1 MMGLNRYDLVIFDL
15 DGTLLDTI
23 GDLAQAVNHCLRIK
37 GYPEHTVPEYKLM
50 VGHGIRNLVYSAI
63 PSEYRGDQAVVE
75 SCLADF
81 VEYYTAHIQ
90 ERTVPYDGVH
100 DIMRRLQDRGVAIA
114 VASNKFQAGAE
125 ALTAHFFPDVDFCAV
140 LGNRSDLPL
149 KPDPAVIDFCISKA
163 ASAVFGTPARDR
175 VVMVGDSATDI
186 KTAKNAGIASIGV
199 TWGFRD
205 EDELRSAGAD
215 IIATNPEELFN
226 NLLYL

>member
-1 MMGLNRYDLVIFDL
+1 MTQNRYDLVIFDL

-23 GDLAQAVNHCLRIK
+23 GDLAEAVNHCLRIK
-37 GYPEHTVPEYKLM
+37 GYPEHSIPEYKLM

-63 PSEYRGDQAVVE
+63 PAEFRDDQAIVE

-81 VEYYTAHIQ
+81 VDCYTAHIQ

-100 DIMRRLQDRGVAIA
+100 DIMRSLQSRGVAIA

-125 ALTAHFFPDVDFCAV
+125 TLTAHFFPDIDFCTV

-149 KPDPAVIDFCISKA
+149 KPDPAVIDFCIAKAALTA
-163 ASAVFGTPARDR
+163 ASAPSKDR
-175 VVMVGDSATDI
+175 IVLVGDSATDI

-199 TWGFRD
+199 TWGFRG
-205 EDELRSAGAD
+205 EDELRNAGAD
-215 IIATNPEELFN
+215 IIASNPTELFN

>member
-1 MMGLNRYDLVIFDL
+1 MNNRFDLVIFDL

-63 PSEYRGDQAVVE
+63 PDWCRDSQDILE
-75 SCLADF
+75 SCLHDF

-90 ERTVPYDGVH
+90 ENTVPYDGVH
-100 DIMRRLQDRGVAIA
+100 DIMRQLQDRGVAIA

-125 ALTAHFFPDVDFCAV
+125 TLVNHFFPDIRFCTV

-163 ASAVFGTPARDR
+163 ASAYSAVPEKDR
-175 VVMVGDSATDI
+175 IVMVGDSATDI

-205 EDELRSAGAD
+205 ENELRSAGAD
-215 IIATNPEELFN
+215 IIAANPEELFN